1 MIDAKGMELLFHRN
15 RQWAEDMVARDPAFF
30 SRLLHQQSPRWLWIG
45 CSDSRVP
52 ANQIVGL
59 DPGEVFVHRNVG
71 NLVHPGDLNCM
82 SVLQYAVEVLQ
93 VEHVIVCG
101 HYGCGGVKAAME
113 DSAHGLIDYWIWSIR
128 EIRDR
133 HQTDLDHVPQERRV
147 DALCEMNVI
156 EQVERL
162 SETKILKEAWSRRQD
177 LQVHGIIYSLA
188 DGLIRDLEVSAGARG
203 DAAPAMRLARE
214 ATLAR
219 HAGQ

>member
-113 DSAHGLIDYWIWSIR
+113 DSAHGLIDYWILSIR

>member
-82 SVLQYAVEVLQ
+82 SVLQYAVEVLE